1 MSFIEKI
8 QHKDFWMALAKV
20 FIPFFIFLTL
30 ISLFMNSW
38 RDIFAGDFQAVNQ
51 LNFSDGKW
59 VRFFGIK
66 IVITFLYSLWMT
78 NKNYK

>member
-1 MSFIEKI
+1 MKFVDKI
-8 QHKDFWMALAKV
+8 QQKDFWSALAKV
-20 FIPFFIFLTL
+20 FIPFFVFLTL

-38 RDIFAGDFQAVNQ
+38 RDVFAGNFDAVNQ
-51 LNFSDGKW
+51 LNFASGKW
-59 VRFFGIK
+59 IRFFGIK